1 VGVVRGGREG
11 VVVCGCGVWRG
22 LFTIALRGT
31 KGTVEDVAGGRFR
44 GVAGAVES
52 AVEDTGAELRWAEA
66 LALAA

>member
-1 VGVVRGGREG
+1 M
-11 VVVCGCGVWRG
+11 WRG

-44 GVAGAVES
+44 GVAGAVEG
-52 AVEDTGAELRWAEA
+52 AIEDTGAELLWAEA